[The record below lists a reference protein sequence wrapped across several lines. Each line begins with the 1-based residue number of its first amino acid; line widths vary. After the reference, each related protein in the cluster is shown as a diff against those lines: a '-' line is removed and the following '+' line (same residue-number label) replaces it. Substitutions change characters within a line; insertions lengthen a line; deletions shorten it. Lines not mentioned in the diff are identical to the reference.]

1 MQLLAWNSEWGFTI
15 LIRGRA
21 GIKLTSNGERV
32 LRHIQEML
40 KWNEQMMQEIA
51 SIKGLEIG
59 TVRIGT
65 FSSVSIQWLPEILKS
80 FNAGFSCYRNQVVRG
95 GLRYA

>member
-1 MQLLAWNSEWGFTI
+1 MQLLAWNRNGDLQS

-80 FNAGFSCYRNQVVRG
+80 FNEIFLLSKSSC
-95 GLRYA
+95 